1 MFPSSPSRKSSRFQ
15 ISYDFV
21 ILSEKTAQENDN
33 NFVNLLFDDLEN
45 TEERQIA
52 RFQLYLEEVLHL
64 IIEGRELRE
73 FTKLIEQALRDYIMH
88 IKKIEYPKI
97 SPRKKNNKEAQQRT
111 LAIRTKS
118 RKASDSI
125 LLMGNKVFDF
135 LIDVIRENHQTNE
148 DFILLLS
155 CSPEYKAEK
164 LSTFFAQTSKI
175 KSNIKIES
183 LLVEKIYLELI
194 DERNGLTSD
203 KENVMDLILYFTS
216 KVSMPINETNIR
228 EYWKDK
234 HGRTNP
240 LSKPR
245 LTKILDLINCY
256 RLSLGKKR
264 TLDCNNGD
272 HPTPESGKKRP
283 KISKSRNDNSRSR
296 NSSKRSKERPAI
308 RIPPKIDISRSRKPA
323 KGKKVRKYSKGIK
336 GSPAKTNNSRSQ
348 DKSDAVYINDAGKDL
363 LHEEDNSDQQQH
375 NAVQLSKEVYS
386 TNKNDSVFCT
396 DDKVDE
402 VLDDEEET
410 ISLPEYAAQTAMRL
424 SRTIA
429 CSSRLTVDN
438 VLSIGYHIVDA
449 VQKKLTTL
457 KSNVNFIQNLQG
469 RIPLYDDSA
478 TSGRSSDNLGEL
490 DANVSSVPEQE
501 MDTDELD
508 GKKVVD
514 GHIAV
519 SSTFTQCDTDSFNFL
534 RTLNAE
540 DFE

>member
-1 MFPSSPSRKSSRFQ
+1 
-15 ISYDFV
+15 
-21 ILSEKTAQENDN
+21 
-33 NFVNLLFDDLEN
+33 
-45 TEERQIA
+45 
-52 RFQLYLEEVLHL
+52 
-64 IIEGRELRE
+64 
-73 FTKLIEQALRDYIMH
+73 
-88 IKKIEYPKI
+88 
-97 SPRKKNNKEAQQRT
+97 
-111 LAIRTKS
+111 
-118 RKASDSI
+118 
-125 LLMGNKVFDF
+125 MGNKVFDF

-296 NSSKRSKERPAI
+296 NPSKRSKERPAI
-308 RIPPKIDISRSRKPA
+308 RITP
-323 KGKKVRKYSKGIK
+323 
-336 GSPAKTNNSRSQ
+336 
-348 DKSDAVYINDAGKDL
+348 
-363 LHEEDNSDQQQH
+363 
-375 NAVQLSKEVYS
+375 
-386 TNKNDSVFCT
+386 
-396 DDKVDE
+396 
-402 VLDDEEET
+402 
-410 ISLPEYAAQTAMRL
+410 
-424 SRTIA
+424 
-429 CSSRLTVDN
+429 
-438 VLSIGYHIVDA
+438 
-449 VQKKLTTL
+449 
-457 KSNVNFIQNLQG
+457 
-469 RIPLYDDSA
+469 
-478 TSGRSSDNLGEL
+478 
-490 DANVSSVPEQE
+490 
-501 MDTDELD
+501 
-508 GKKVVD
+508 
-514 GHIAV
+514 
-519 SSTFTQCDTDSFNFL
+519 
-534 RTLNAE
+534 
-540 DFE
+540 